1 MKKSIP
7 SLLATLF
14 ILSIVFW
21 VFLKMRPQFNID
33 KNVGL
38 SEFSVK
44 RASNIVKNISQKP
57 HFVGSENHKVVMQYL
72 VAELKNMGLE
82 PEIQQGFTLT
92 EAGSLAFSNNI
103 ITKIKGTKSSKALLL
118 LSHYDS
124 ASYSKSKGASDDGA
138 GVATIL
144 EGIRAFLYNKT
155 QHKNDIII
163 LFSDAEE
170 FGLNGAALFVTQHQW
185 AKAVGLALNFEA
197 RGSAG
202 PSFMLM
208 EVNNG
213 NAALIQEFEKA
224 DVNYPTSNSLMYSIY
239 KLLPNDT
246 DLTVFRE
253 NGQIQGLNFA
263 FIDDH
268 FNYHTQQDDYQHLD
282 PKSLAH
288 NGSYLMPLLQYFSN
302 SDIKDLKSTE
312 NFVYFNT
319 PFNFII
325 YPFSWIW
332 PMSFIALFLF
342 AVLVFVGFG
351 KRILDLRLILRG
363 FYLFI
368 LAIIV
373 SGLLAFLV
381 WEIIKIIYP
390 QYNEILQGFPYNGH
404 SYLFAFVMLSLSIC
418 FFIYRK
424 RTTDF
429 EAMNHAIA
437 PIFIWILVNITLA
450 SYLKGGAFFVIPVFA
465 ALCGLGYYTIT
476 QKSNKILNLILVIPA
491 LIVYVPF
498 IYTIPVGLG
507 LKVLF
512 GSSIFL
518 ALVFGLMLPVFTTF
532 YLKRNWAIAMLL
544 LALSFVADAH
554 LNTEFEYG
562 KAKPNSL
569 VYIVDAGSKQANW
582 ATYDNLLDEWTKV
595 YFTENSKNKLYK
607 NDGSGKYLSKYT
619 FFTKAP
625 TVNVPKP
632 TITFLKD
639 SINGNF
645 RHLKIKIAS
654 NRKVNRYD
662 IATNRKITIYDFNA
676 NGVQN
681 INQKKSLYA
690 QSNKTI
696 LSYLITDNQP
706 LELEFSIPK
715 NGILDLSLTES
726 SMDLLENSDL
736 NVAPRLSEMMPKPF
750 VMNDAVILK
759 MKIEKPII
767 MSKPIVVKPR
777 RYLRSLVKV
786 DSIQ

>member
-14 ILSIVFW
+14 ILSIIFLI
-21 VFLKMRPQFNID
+21 FLKMRPQFNID

-44 RASNIVKNISQKP
+44 RASNIVKNISQKS
-57 HFVGSENHKVVMQYL
+57 HFVGSENHKVVMKYL
-72 VAELKNMGLE
+72 VVELKKMGLE

-92 EAGSLAFSNNI
+92 EKGNLTFSNNI
-103 ITKIKGTKSSKALLL
+103 IAKIKGTKNEKALLL

-144 EGIRAFLYNKT
+144 EGVRAFLYSKT

-170 FGLNGAALFVTQHQW
+170 FGLNGAALFVTQHKW
-185 AKAVGLALNFEA
+185 AKAVGLALNFEG
-197 RGSAG
+197 RGTAG

-213 NAALIQEFEKA
+213 NAALIQEFA
-224 DVNYPTSNSLMYSIY
+224 NANVDYPTSNSLMYSIY

-246 DLTVFRE
+246 DLTIFRE

-263 FIDDH
+263 FIDNH

-282 PKSLAH
+282 LKSLAH

-302 SDIKDLKSTE
+302 SDLKNLESSN

-332 PMSFIALFLF
+332 PMSFITILLFIGF
-342 AVLVFVGFG
+342 VFIGFG
-351 KRILDLRLILRG
+351 KRILDLRIILKG

-368 LAIIV
+368 VAIIV

-404 SYLFAFVMLSLSIC
+404 SYLFTFVLLSLSIC

-429 EAMNHAIA
+429 EAMNYAIV
-437 PIFIWILVNITLA
+437 PIFIWILINIALA
-450 SYLKGGAFFVIPVFA
+450 SYLKGGGFFGIPVFA
-465 ALCGLGYYTIT
+465 ALFGLGYYIIT
-476 QKSNKILNLILVIPA
+476 QKSNKILNLILVVPA
-491 LIVYVPF
+491 LIIYVPF

-518 ALVFGLMLPVFTTF
+518 ALIFGLMLPVFTAF
-532 YLKRNWAIAMLL
+532 YFKRNWAIAMLL
-544 LALSFVADAH
+544 LAIGFVADAH
-554 LNTEFEYG
+554 LNAEFEYG

-569 VYIVDAGSKQANW
+569 VYILDTDSKQANW
-582 ATYDNLLDEWTKV
+582 ATYDRVLDDWTKV
-595 YFTENSKNKLYK
+595 YFKENAKDKFYK
-607 NDGSGKYLSKYT
+607 NDESGKYLSKYT
-619 FFTKAP
+619 FSTTAP
-625 TVNVPKP
+625 IVNIPKP
-632 TITFLKD
+632 TITFSKD
-639 SINGNF
+639 SVSRNF
-645 RHLKIKIAS
+645 RYLKIKIES

-662 IATNRKITIYDFNA
+662 IAINRSVEIYNFKG

-681 INQKKSLYA
+681 INQKKSLFA
-690 QSNKTI
+690 QSGKTI
-696 LSYLITDNQP
+696 LSYLISDNQP
-706 LELEFSIPK
+706 LTLEFSMPK
-715 NGILDLSLTES
+715 NVVLELSLTES
-726 SMDLLENSDL
+726 SMDLLQNKSLD
-736 NVAPRLSEMMPKPF
+736 VAPRPSNMMPKPF

-759 MKIEKPII
+759 MKIKKPVLRA
-767 MSKPIVVKPR
+767 KPIVVKQR
-777 RYLRSLVKV
+777 RYLNPVVKV